1 MKFEPLFKSENNK
14 LIKISDNSSYPTVL
28 TELASAESGEQKES
42 KESAK
47 NLNIVDLDFIS
58 GNSDFSDISESDIFP
73 ENKNQISAVKVQWE
87 KIDFGGE
94 NYNEEI
100 LAALR
105 SYLKKLEENGRFAFI
120 IPSTEKEISDSDL
133 ADSYIKAMVHSA
145 RRIKDCTSVV
155 GFAVPDEF
163 LKKDSDSKVSIL
175 DENSYSQW
183 FVNEM
188 NVKHGHYIYFVN
200 SDKIQ
205 QAKSNADF
213 SKSRF
218 VLYKM

>member
-14 LIKISDNSSYPTVL
+14 LIRISDNSFYPTVPAVPTS
-28 TELASAESGEQKES
+28 TESSEQKES

-58 GNSDFSDISESDIFP
+58 ASDIFP
-73 ENKNQISAVKVQWE
+73 ENKNQISAIKVQWE

-105 SYLKKLEENGRFAFI
+105 SYLKKLEENGCFAFI

-145 RRIKDCTSVV
+145 RRIKDCASVV

-163 LKKDSDSKVSIL
+163 LKKDSDSAVSVL

>member
-14 LIKISDNSSYPTVL
+14 LIKIIDNSFYPTAPTVL
-28 TELASAESGEQKES
+28 TSTESSEQKES
-42 KESAK
+42 KESAEK
-47 NLNIVDLDFIS
+47 LHVLDLDFVS
-58 GNSDFSDISESDIFP
+58 GISDFSDISESDVFP
-73 ENKNQISAVKVQWE
+73 ENKNRISVIKVQWE
-87 KIDFGGE
+87 KIDFGGG

-100 LAALR
+100 LAELR
-105 SYLKKLEENGRFAFI
+105 AYLKKLEENGRFAFI

-133 ADSYIKAMVHSA
+133 ADSYIKAMVHTA
-145 RRIKDCTSVV
+145 RRIKDCASVV

-163 LKKDSDSKVSIL
+163 LEKDSDSEVSVL

-183 FVNEM
+183 FVSEM

-205 QAKSNADF
+205 QTKLNTDF
-213 SKSRF
+213 SKSSF